1 MAESLFRLEALQ
13 AQAASHL
20 GAVRIAHRPRHMLVA
35 GVALILAGALVAFA
49 AWAQVTRK
57 ARVPG
62 VLVPQTGTLH
72 LSAQAPGTVAA
83 RLVAEGELV
92 RSGQVLFV
100 LDTGLR
106 GPQGELGA
114 LVAHTLQQRE
124 ATLRAELTLREAHA
138 RQRQQALADRAR
150 ALGIEARHAQAEVE
164 LAQQRT
170 ELAARSAERFRE
182 LATNGFVSALQAQSR
197 QEELLELR
205 ARAQAA
211 ERSWAAFERERQSV
225 QAESESGTMQWHTE
239 RAQLQRA
246 LAQLE
251 QEARENEARRQLVLK
266 APADGLVTALHAPPG
281 TLVQAGQTL
290 LTLVPASPGAALEQG
305 AQAQA
310 ANVPHPAHPAHPAH
324 AAHAAHAAPPAAAP
338 QVPLE
343 AELYAPSRT
352 AGFLRPGQPAWL
364 RVSAFPYQKFGMAA
378 GTVVAVSRTPLNPQ
392 DLPAGQQQA
401 LLAAAQS
408 AEPLYRIRVALHAQ
422 ALRTRGAEHP
432 LRPGLSLEAD
442 IVQDRRAIWEWMLE
456 PALGARERWSATAA
470 EGT

>member
-1 MAESLFRLEALQ
+1 MADSLFRLEALQ
-13 AQAASHL
+13 AQTASHL
-20 GAVRIAHRPRHMLVA
+20 GAVRIAHRPRHTLVA

-92 RSGQVLFV
+92 RGGQVLFV

-164 LAQQRT
+164 LAQQRI

-211 ERSWAAFERERQSV
+211 ERSRAAFERERQSV

-305 AQAQA
+305 AQARA
-310 ANVPHPAHPAHPAH
+310 ANAAHVPHSAHPAHS
-324 AAHAAHAAPPAAAP
+324 AHAAPPASAS

-408 AEPLYRIRVALHAQ
+408 AEPLYRIRVALHTQ

>member
-1 MAESLFRLEALQ
+1 VADSLFRLEALQ

-20 GAVRIAHRPRHMLVA
+20 GTVRIAQRPRHTLVA
-35 GVALILAGALVAFA
+35 AVALILAGALVAFS

-62 VLVPQTGTLH
+62 VLVPQTGTVN
-72 LSAQAPGTVAA
+72 LSAQAPGTVAS
-83 RLVAEGELV
+83 RPVTEGEHV
-92 RSGQVLFV
+92 RRGQVLFV
-100 LDTGLR
+100 LDTGR
-106 GPQGELGA
+106 GGPDGELGA

-124 ATLRAELTLREAHA
+124 ATLRAELALRQAHA
-138 RQRQQALADRAR
+138 RQRQQALADRTR
-150 ALGIEARHAQAEVE
+150 ALGIEARHAQTEVE
-164 LAQQRT
+164 LAQQRI

-182 LATNGFVSALQAQSR
+182 LANGGFVSALQAQAR

-211 ERSWAAFERERQSV
+211 ERARSAFDRERQSV
-225 QAESESGTMQWHTE
+225 QAEADSGTTQWHTE
-239 RAQLQRA
+239 RAQLERA
-246 LAQLE
+246 LAQLD
-251 QEARENEARRQLVLK
+251 QERRENDSRRQLVLK
-266 APADGLVTALHAPPG
+266 APADGIVTALHAPAG
-281 TLVQAGQTL
+281 TLVQPGQTL
-290 LTLVPASPGAALEQG
+290 LTLVPASEPTASR
-305 AQAQA
+305 
-310 ANVPHPAHPAHPAH
+310 
-324 AAHAAHAAPPAAAP
+324 P
-338 QVPLE
+338 QVLLE

-364 RVSAFPYQKFGMAA
+364 RVAAFPYQKFGMAA

-422 ALRTRGAEHP
+422 ALRTRDGEHP

-442 IVQDRRAIWEWMLE
+442 IVQDRRAVWEWMLE
-456 PALGARERWSATAA
+456 PALGARARWSTGPA